1 MSVVARVRKMLDKS
15 LQGHA
20 PATRGMSLPQR
31 VALLSKEDGT
41 KGGGSGSHCQVTV
54 MGTGA
59 AIEKTLSVA
68 SWFMAQGDCEV
79 DVRTKSVGAVDDFV
93 PADGADDGFEDESRV
108 RMLSCLEVL
117 VRLK

>member
-1 MSVVARVRKMLDKS
+1 MSIVKRVRKMLDKS

-31 VALLSKEDGT
+31 VAVLNREGGT
-41 KGGGSGSHCQVTV
+41 KGVGGGSHCEVTI

-59 AIEKTLSVA
+59 VIEKTLSVA
-68 SWFMAQGDCEV
+68 SWFMAQGDCDV
-79 DVRTKSVGAVDDFV
+79 DVRTKTVGTVDDV
-93 PADGADDGFEDESRV
+93 VAEGGADDGFEDESRV
-108 RMLSCLEVL
+108 RMVSCLEVL